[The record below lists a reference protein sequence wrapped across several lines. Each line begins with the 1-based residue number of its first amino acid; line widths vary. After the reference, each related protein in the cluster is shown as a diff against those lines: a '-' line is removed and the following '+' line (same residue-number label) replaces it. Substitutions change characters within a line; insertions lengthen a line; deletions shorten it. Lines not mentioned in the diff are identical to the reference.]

1 MPETHPDD
9 TGGPQQRS
17 HDRHRGGEPEE
28 DRVRPQQALA
38 LRQLALEIGKALREA
53 IVLSHKNLNKKI
65 YNFFTFLRMD
75 ILKKGG
81 KLLKEPDPN
90 Q

>member
-9 TGGPQQRS
+9 AGGPQQGS

-28 DRVRPQQALA
+28 DRVRSQQALA

-53 IVLSHKNLNKKI
+53 IVLSHKNLNKKN
-65 YNFFTFLRMD
+65 NFFTFLRMD
-75 ILKKGG
+75 ILKKGV
-81 KLLKEPDPN
+81 N
-90 Q
+90 Y